1 MRFLPLWS
9 ESGSDPE
16 TVLVEGMIGVIMDVT
31 ELKEREIAL
40 EEEARGK
47 GKPSRM
53 RQLLMKQ
60 TN

>member
-1 MRFLPLWS
+1 M
-9 ESGSDPE
+9 
-16 TVLVEGMIGVIMDVT
+16 VEGMIGVIMDVT